1 MSIDIMGLEP
11 HKVSRDLKGYSI
23 LIYGD
28 PKTGK
33 TTTAARFPNSLLLAF
48 EKGYKAIPGVL
59 AQPLNTW
66 PDMLRAI
73 KQLESEEARNKYET
87 IIIDTAD
94 LAYDAVETYIC
105 SLHGVDAVGDIGYGK
120 GYTASAKE
128 FDKALQKLRNLDY
141 GIVLISHAQER
152 TITDEQGKEF
162 NKITSTLG
170 NTPRKIVNRF
180 VDIMGYARIVQVP
193 EVGEKTY
200 LYMRATIRFEA
211 GSRFPY
217 TPPYIEFSYTNLVD
231 SIVNAIEK
239 QAEQDPESVVDH
251 QITSP
256 IVEEK
261 TWEIVLE
268 DFNRITKLLM
278 EKDKKNKDKIA
289 RIVER
294 HIGKGRKVNELDAD
308 NKDIVELIN
317 EELEEIA

>member
-1 MSIDIMGLEP
+1 MGIEP

-33 TTTAARFPNSLLLAF
+33 TTTAAKFPNSLLLAF
-48 EKGYKAIPGVL
+48 EKGFKAIPGVL

-66 PDMLRAI
+66 PDMLRVV
-73 KQLESEEARNKYET
+73 KQLDTEEAKNKYET

-94 LAYDAVETYIC
+94 LAYDATEAYIC
-105 SLHGVDAVGDIGYGK
+105 SLHGVDSIGDIGYGK
-120 GYTASAKE
+120 GYSEAARE
-128 FDKALQKLRNLDY
+128 FDKVLQKLRNLDY
-141 GIVLISHAQER
+141 GVVLISHAQDR

-211 GSRFPY
+211 GSRFPF
-217 TPPYIEFSYTNLVD
+217 TPPYIEFGYKNLVD
-231 SIVNAIEK
+231 SIADAIEK
-239 QAEQDPESVVDH
+239 QAAEDPESVVDY
-251 QITSP
+251 QIKSP

-261 TWEIVLE
+261 TWEDVLE
-268 DFNRITKLLM
+268 DFNKIAKTLM

-289 RIVER
+289 RVVER
-294 HIGKGRKVNELDAD
+294 HIGKGRKVNELDAN

-317 EELEEIA
+317 EELEEIV